1 MKGPLLSSLE
11 YRGDKA
17 YDEQTP
23 ATVIHPNGSL
33 MLIGARNDDLAMAIT
48 REVLTLHHPGT
59 SWSRKAVA

>member
-1 MKGPLLSSLE
+1 MPPLLSSLE

-33 MLIGARNDDLAMAIT
+33 MLIGARDDDLAAAVT
-48 REVLTLHHPGT
+48 REVLAMRAPGT
-59 SWSRKAVA
+59 SWSRKTAA

>member
-1 MKGPLLSSLE
+1 MTGPMLSSLE

-33 MLIGARNDDLAMAIT
+33 MLIGARNDELAMAIT
-48 REVLTLHHPGT
+48 REVIAIRRGT
-59 SWSRKAVA
+59 SWSRAAA